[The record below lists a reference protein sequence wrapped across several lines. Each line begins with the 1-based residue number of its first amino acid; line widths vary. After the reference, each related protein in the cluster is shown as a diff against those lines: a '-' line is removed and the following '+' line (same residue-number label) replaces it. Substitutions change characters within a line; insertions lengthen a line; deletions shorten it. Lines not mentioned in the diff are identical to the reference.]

1 MIADLAVTTPV
12 GGILFA
18 CLPLSNVRQHIVR
31 GFPASTHIGLQVG
44 VGLFIADLGLR
55 SGRLVVTD
63 IDGDIAFG
71 NLRSPVVVVI
81 FLSLLLIA
89 ALVATRVRGAMLLSI
104 MAVTVAGLFIQ
115 TAPGHFMTVPP
126 ARVVALPHIPTAYFI
141 AFDTTVFFP

>member
-1 MIADLAVTTPV
+1 MIADLAVTTLV

-18 CLPLSNVRQHIVR
+18 CLSLSNVRQHIVR

-44 VGLFIADLGLR
+44 VGLRNGGLLSR
-55 SGRLVVTD
+55 ILTAISLLAICTPAAVV
-63 IDGDIAFG
+63 A
-71 NLRSPVVVVI
+71 I

-89 ALVATRVRGAMLLSI
+89 ALVATRMRGAMLLSI

-126 ARVVALPHIPTAYFI
+126 ARVVALPHIPTAYFL